1 MTYSAVCIVYFFFLI
16 CSDFMSRMYN
26 IEYLVSSASFYV
38 LWKHV
43 VQHLVFSSLCII
55 EPKNRLQKMSQKW
68 KHKWEDLEQDY
79 WGLVLAFLAA
89 QDLSWERTLCVNTIL
104 MMLKKVLVPLEWT
117 PKLDVVKH
125 FAKDG
130 SGLRLGRG
138 IKGFVDHFL
147 SLQTKHF

>member
-1 MTYSAVCIVYFFFLI
+1 MRGLGTRLLRSRSCISG
-16 CSDFMSRMYN
+16 CTRP
-26 IEYLVSSASFYV
+26 
-38 LWKHV
+38 V
-43 VQHLVFSSLCII
+43 VG
-55 EPKNRLQKMSQKW
+55 E
-68 KHKWEDLEQDY
+68 
-79 WGLVLAFLAA
+79 A
-89 QDLSWERTLCVNTIL
+89 LCVNTIL

-117 PKLDVVKH
+117 LKLDVVKH